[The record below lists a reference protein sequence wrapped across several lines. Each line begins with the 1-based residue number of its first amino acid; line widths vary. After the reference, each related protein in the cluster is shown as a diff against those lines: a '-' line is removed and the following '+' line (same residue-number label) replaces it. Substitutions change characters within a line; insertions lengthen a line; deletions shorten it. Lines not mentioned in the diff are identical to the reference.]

1 MYLVVRFVIK
11 INPQRWRRMKH
22 IKNWRFSFLIIYL
35 LLFVTLLFPSSALA
49 REAEVEDTV
58 GQGETLDQS
67 LVMYGREVVMDGGIN
82 GDLLAVGNRVTI
94 NGDIN
99 GSLVVIG
106 QNVNLNGTITGSSY
120 IGALNMIMGPEANAA
135 RDLYFIGASLET
147 QDGSS
152 IDRDLHAVS
161 LEADL
166 SGTVGQEVD
175 TLVGPVHLIQ
185 ILYDYMLDQGWL
197 SQPLKFDFPWFQRGF
212 ERQAIPGLAFGL
224 PTFQNFMFHTANSAS
239 YSEFRDQ
246 SSKQAGTIDVERL
259 KQWAVPLLRHL
270 VALLI
275 LGLLVLWLLPAQLSF
290 AGEQVRKN
298 PWRSLLT
305 GLLVFVIGWFAALLA
320 LLIILALAIF
330 FYWASLPN
338 LGFLTGTIGLSTLGI
353 ALSIFWLD
361 IVFFS
366 KIVVAFLCGSLFFK
380 RFLPKYAHRR
390 IWPFLA
396 GVIVYA
402 LLASIPYLGWLVA
415 VIVTFLGLGA
425 IWKLSSMRK
434 QPEAQVA
441 EDSPVEEDMPEASAT
456 TEA

>member
-1 MYLVVRFVIK
+1 
-11 INPQRWRRMKH
+11 MKH

-67 LVMYGREVVMDGGIN
+67 LVMYGREVVMDGVIN

-259 KQWAVPLLRHL
+259 KQWAVPLLRNL